1 MRNKKDK
8 KSMKTYK
15 MTVSIQLNHA
25 DSPPLLNSTVS
36 KLLLFLSPP
45 RLHVLLHQ
53 CLCLI
58 NFALFSLN
66 LLLKL
71 VINLFLGSL
80 VFILEALLL
89 NICTILPNCSY
100 LILLVMFQIDLN
112 IRLFVNLS
120 CRLNASLL
128 K

>member
-8 KSMKTYK
+8 KSIKTYK
-15 MTVSIQLNHA
+15 MTMSFKLNHA

-36 KLLLFLSPP
+36 KLLLFLSPL
-45 RLHVLLHQ
+45 RFHVLLHQ
-53 CLCLI
+53 GLCLI